1 MATFVFYADA
11 EHKRRADG
19 RNTVIAAGADAAAAR
34 AAAEALIDEPGA
46 LAKFAAVQLSDAS
59 PAFVVEGHPP
69 VASKNQSTFP
79 TLTRG
84 GDFLRG

>member
-19 RNTVIAAGADAAAAR
+19 RNTLIAAGADAVAAR

-46 LAKFAAVQLSDAS
+46 LAKFAVVQLSDAS
-59 PAFVVEGHPP
+59 PAFIVEGHHP
-69 VASKNQSTFP
+69 VGSKSQSTFP
-79 TLTRG
+79 SLTRG

>member
-19 RNTVIAAGADAAAAR
+19 RNTVVAPGIDEAAAR
-34 AAAEALIDEPGA
+34 DAAEALIGQPGS
-46 LAKFAAVQLSDAS
+46 LAEFAAVQLGDAV
-59 PAFVVEGHPP
+59 PAFTVEGHRP
-69 VASKNQSTFP
+69 VGARDQGTWP

-84 GDFLRG
+84 GDRL